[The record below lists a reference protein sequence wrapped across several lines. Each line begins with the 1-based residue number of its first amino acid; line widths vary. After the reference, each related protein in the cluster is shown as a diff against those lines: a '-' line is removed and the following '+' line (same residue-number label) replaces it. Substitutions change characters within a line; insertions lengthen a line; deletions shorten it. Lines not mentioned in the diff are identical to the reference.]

1 MPILASAV
9 TNGLENKLGEAEI
22 KFIDVLNALPD
33 TRDNRG
39 KRHSLTFLVA
49 TVVFAILVGRSKV
62 SSIHRYMMNKIDWL
76 REVTGFKDATPV
88 SRAHLPRMLA
98 NLDWEGLNNA
108 IHQCFDEHTA
118 QLIQHEWLSID
129 GKVMRGTL
137 KSGEKQAL
145 IHAVSHDSRIDV
157 AQARQVGDKASE
169 ITVVREFIKATGL
182 DAHQLS
188 MDAHHCNP
196 ETLTQINQAEGLYLV
211 QVKENQPKLLEHCRI
226 LADHSSCAE
235 TIDYDLSHGRIS
247 TRQAN
252 LYDLSL
258 SDIDDRWQ
266 NSGLRTLIA
275 MNRETIEKSSHK
287 TSHETAYYV
296 SNYQVNDRQRG
307 VEILANTI
315 RRHWGVESNNWQLD
329 VTFKEDHI
337 QVKNGTQAQI
347 MGKLRCLAMNLLRWS
362 KTGEHNFQA
371 SIEKFMDAPESLI
384 LMLRQVNFL

>member
-1 MPILASAV
+1 
-9 TNGLENKLGEAEI
+9 
-22 KFIDVLNALPD
+22 
-33 TRDNRG
+33 
-39 KRHSLTFLVA
+39 
-49 TVVFAILVGRSKV
+49 
-62 SSIHRYMMNKIDWL
+62 
-76 REVTGFKDATPV
+76 
-88 SRAHLPRMLA
+88 
-98 NLDWEGLNNA
+98 
-108 IHQCFDEHTA
+108 
-118 QLIQHEWLSID
+118 
-129 GKVMRGTL
+129 
-137 KSGEKQAL
+137 
-145 IHAVSHDSRIDV
+145 
-157 AQARQVGDKASE
+157 
-169 ITVVREFIKATGL
+169 
-182 DAHQLS
+182 
-188 MDAHHCNP
+188 
-196 ETLTQINQAEGLYLV
+196 
-211 QVKENQPKLLEHCRI
+211 
-226 LADHSSCAE
+226 
-235 TIDYDLSHGRIS
+235 
-247 TRQAN
+247 

-266 NSGLRTLIA
+266 NTGLRTLIA